1 MKILVTTDS
10 SSLGRQIV
18 MALAQNTSYQIEVL
32 NIDETR
38 NEKTDYSGYNI
49 VEHQCELSDLLG
61 LISISAGV
69 DLIIHAAEFRSAAK
83 KDKRLYEINQHGTTH
98 IVDSCLAN
106 GVKQLLY
113 VSHVS
118 ALGADRG
125 RPLHEGDIWMD
136 KPLKSAYGRSKYL
149 GEQEVWRGK
158 AEGLAVNIIAHSSIV
173 SDDLG
178 KIGRSEELTT
188 AIVSSQD
195 IVEMIKILVN
205 RGLDGEKYICS
216 AFNIAHKDLYEALR
230 SDSDHKSVS
239 VNKSSWHNS
248 LGAVLGLSR
257 SLSDQRIVL
266 AEDNIDYDNHKSI
279 NELGFTYRSI
289 EETIAS

>member
-18 MALAQNTSYQIEVL
+18 MALAQDTSYQIEVL

-38 NEKTDYSGYNI
+38 NAKTDYSGYNI

-61 LISISAGV
+61 LIRISAGV

-149 GEQEVWRGK
+149 GEQEVWRGQ
-158 AEGLAVNIIAHSSIV
+158 AEGLAVNIIAHSTIV
-173 SDDLG
+173 SDDLD
-178 KIGRSEELTT
+178 KLGRSEELTT

-195 IVEMIKILVN
+195 IVDMIKILIT

-216 AFNIAHKDLYEALR
+216 AFNITHKELHEALWAYT
-230 SDSDHKSVS
+230 DHKEVS
-239 VNKSSWHNS
+239 VNKSSRQNS
-248 LGAVLGLSR
+248 LRSILGLSR
-257 SLSDQRIVL
+257 SLSEKRIVL

-289 EETIAS
+289 EKTITS